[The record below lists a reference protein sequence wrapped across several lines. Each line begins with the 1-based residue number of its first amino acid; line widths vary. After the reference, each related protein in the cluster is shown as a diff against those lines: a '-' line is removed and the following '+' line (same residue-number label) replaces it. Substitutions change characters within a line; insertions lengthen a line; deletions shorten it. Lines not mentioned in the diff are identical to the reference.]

1 MSNEVDITTKSPK
14 KSRKSIPAKTE
25 EGREQQL
32 TNLAMNLAEKKLRDG
47 TASSQIICHFLDLAT
62 EKARLEREKIQAD
75 VTLREAQVASLE
87 SQKTSEELYAK
98 VITALKRYK
107 GLSDDE

>member
-1 MSNEVDITTKSPK
+1 MSKEVETPTKQAK
-14 KSRKSIPAKTE
+14 KSRKAIPAKTE

-32 TNLAMNLAEKKLRDG
+32 INLAMNLAEKKLRDG
-47 TASSQIICHFLDLAT
+47 TASSQMICHFLDLAT
-62 EKARLEREKIQAD
+62 EKAKLEREKTKAD
-75 VTLREAQVASLE
+75 VKLREAQVNSLE
-87 SQKTSEELYAK
+87 SQKSSEELYAK